1 MLCFSENSVSNA
13 RIVMAAEKGVG
24 VRAAMNVQNAQSP
37 EKIITARR
45 IEMGLRYC
53 SQQLFPSKIYH
64 KLEQF

>member
-1 MLCFSENSVSNA
+1 
-13 RIVMAAEKGVG
+13 MAAEKGVG